1 MMCMVLRRAPC
12 LAGLGAER
20 DMRKL
25 EAHFF
30 AFILIC
36 HSLALSLHA
45 KIGKMAETLL
55 FSMLI
60 IAISVALLCVK
71 VILRKNGRFSSQ
83 HVKDNPGLRKRKIHC
98 VMEQDREA
106 RQPRNRRNQ

>member
-36 HSLALSLHA
+36 HSLALSLNKTGCTRTY
-45 KIGKMAETLL
+45 KIKSSFLRFYFDMSLACTI
-55 FSMLI
+55 F
-60 IAISVALLCVK
+60 ACK
-71 VILRKNGRFSSQ
+71 NRKNGRDS
-83 HVKDNPGLRKRKIHC
+83 II
-98 VMEQDREA
+98 
-106 RQPRNRRNQ
+106 